1 MEHADFALAVMS
13 RTLMDQAPS
22 AAEGGKTSQQVK
34 NTDGL
39 WETLCQMHESQ
50 AKDQY
55 TTSDIEAYFSST
67 NPRQARRSRHCTD
80 WLRCDPKASRTLG
93 CFLAPTEGPLPVREL
108 NTFRFRNGG

>member
-13 RTLMDQAPS
+13 RTLKDQAPS

-55 TTSDIEAYFSST
+55 TTSDIEVLQLHQ
-67 NPRQARRSRHCTD
+67 PRQARRSRHCTD
-80 WLRCDPKASRTLG
+80 WVRCDPKAPRALGRSRPRKG
-93 CFLAPTEGPLPVREL
+93 HYQFE
-108 NTFRFRNGG
+108 N